1 MVLVSIAV
9 EGDKVFQT
17 YLNVAYCMDGAG
29 FYSLPVLQTRT
40 ICLCVGSRLCHGT
53 SPKTFEN
60 RAGYRP
66 RKTLQPT
73 RERRFLVLVSRLS
86 PGAVLGVS
94 RGAYMGGERAGITE
108 VVENVEA

>member
-1 MVLVSIAV
+1 MVLLSIVV

-17 YLNVAYCMDGAG
+17 YLNVAHCMDGAG
-29 FYSLPVLQTRT
+29 FYSLQFYEHVPYASAWGLVFAMAPHQKHLKTGPVT
-40 ICLCVGSRLCHGT
+40 VPARLY
-53 SPKTFEN
+53 SPLVN
-60 RAGYRP
+60 A
-66 RKTLQPT
+66 
-73 RERRFLVLVSRLS
+73 RFLVLLSRLS